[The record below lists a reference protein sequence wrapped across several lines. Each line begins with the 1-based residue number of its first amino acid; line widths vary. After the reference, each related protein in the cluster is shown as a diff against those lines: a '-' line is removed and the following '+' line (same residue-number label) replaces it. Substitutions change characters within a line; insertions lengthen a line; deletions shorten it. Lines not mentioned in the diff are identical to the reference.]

1 MMNPN
6 VPRAP
11 IVIEVRT
18 TADFQ
23 EYRTPP
29 LVMPNKSRTVD
40 AVRMMIP
47 SQSTAFNRCLTD
59 NGSDSR
65 WMKK

>member
-1 MMNPN
+1 MINPN
-6 VPRAP
+6 DPRTP

-23 EYRTPP
+23 EYKTPP
-29 LVMPNKSRTVD
+29 LVIPNKRRTVD
-40 AVRMMIP
+40 AVRIVTP